1 LLNGIQQTTNSMANK
16 YVLDTHAL
24 IWYLEGNPKLGRQAK
39 ITMGAADSLMVLP
52 LIGLA
57 EAAFLIER
65 RRIDIPSVSDLLT
78 DVRNDKRIE
87 IFPLTWDVFERSLT
101 PEGLRIPE
109 LHDRFIVSTGL
120 HLKDLGDT
128 AKIITR
134 DQTITDAGVLP
145 VIW

>member
-1 LLNGIQQTTNSMANK
+1 MANK
-16 YVLDTHAL
+16 YILDTHAL
-24 IWYLEGNPKLGRQAK
+24 VWYLEGNPKLGQQAK

-52 LIGLA
+52 LIAVA

-65 RRIDIPSVSDLLT
+65 GRIGIPSVPDLFK
-78 DVRNDKRIE
+78 DIFEDKRIE

-101 PEGLRIPE
+101 DEGLRIPE

-120 HLKDLGDT
+120 HLQDLGDT
-128 AKIITR
+128 VEIITM
-134 DQTITDAGVLP
+134 DHAITNAGVLP